1 MSRTT
6 SVNFEL
12 GYFIHF
18 SCAIRGH
25 HIYKTRWTPT
35 TNEQLFCEKDD
46 REEAAEYDS
55 HAVGVFKT
63 DETLV
68 GHIPIELSRLIDY
81 FLKSSTENN
90 VSAMVTGKRKREL
103 GLVVPA
109 KYTAFTKDKRLATVL
124 QDELQKKNTRYGH
137 FEMDFSHENLV
148 KMPRII

>member
-1 MSRTT
+1 M
-6 SVNFEL
+6 
-12 GYFIHF
+12 
-18 SCAIRGH
+18 
-25 HIYKTRWTPT
+25 
-35 TNEQLFCEKDD
+35 FCEKDD

-109 KYTAFTKDKRLATVL
+109 KYTAFTKETFG
-124 QDELQKKNTRYGH
+124 NGFTRRTPEKTH
-137 FEMDFSHENLV
+137 QVRTF
-148 KMPRII
+148 

>member
-1 MSRTT
+1 MPSGGIISTKLDGPLPKMNNC
-6 SVNFEL
+6 S
-12 GYFIHF
+12 
-18 SCAIRGH
+18 A
-25 HIYKTRWTPT
+25 K
-35 TNEQLFCEKDD
+35 KDD

-124 QDELQKKNTRYGH
+124 QEELQKKNTRYGH